1 MKKIKRFWLINL
13 LFLILLTGCVSIK
26 SSKEVSLIKSEGR
39 KQLIV
44 NYNRNQVRSV
54 KIKNI
59 ILDSGVP
66 YYLEPGEYRMTYQE
80 TPVISGT
87 FEYHHRGRDDRDSGR
102 SFSERPMAITN
113 FKIINL
119 QEDTVIDLEGK
130 SFGISGGIKVNSE
143 KNY

>member
-1 MKKIKRFWLINL
+1 MKKIKGIWIISL
-13 LFLILLTGCVSIK
+13 LFLILLTGCTSIK
-26 SSKEVSLIKSEGR
+26 SSEEVSLVKSEGR

-80 TPVISGT
+80 TPLISGT
-87 FEYHHRGRDDRDSGR
+87 FEFNYRDRDDRDSGR
-102 SFSERPMAITN
+102 SFSERPIFN
-113 FKIINL
+113 SKIINL
-119 QEDTVIDLEGK
+119 QEDTVITLEGK
-130 SFGISGGIKVNSE
+130 TFGIDGEIRVNS
-143 KNY
+143 KKTY

>member
-1 MKKIKRFWLINL
+1 MKKIKRIWLINL
-13 LFLILLTGCVSIK
+13 LILILLTGCASIK

-54 KIKNI
+54 RIKNV

-80 TPVISGT
+80 TPMISGA
-87 FEYHHRGRDDRDSGR
+87 FDFSYRDRDSGR
-102 SFSERPMAITN
+102 SFSERPMLN
-113 FKIINL
+113 SKIINL

-130 SFGISGGIKVNSE
+130 TFGISGGVKINS
-143 KNY
+143 KKTY

>member
-1 MKKIKRFWLINL
+1 MKKIKRIWLINL
-13 LFLILLTGCVSIK
+13 LIIILLTSCASIK
-26 SSKEVSLIKSEGR
+26 SSKEVSLTKSEGR

-54 KIKNI
+54 RIKNV

-80 TPVISGT
+80 TPMISGV
-87 FEYHHRGRDDRDSGR
+87 FDFSYRDRDDIDSRR
-102 SFSERPMAITN
+102 SFSERPMLN
-113 FKIINL
+113 SKIINL

-130 SFGISGGIKVNSE
+130 TFGISGGVKINS
-143 KNY
+143 KKTY

>member
-1 MKKIKRFWLINL
+1 MKKIKGIWIISL
-13 LFLILLTGCVSIK
+13 LFLILLTGCTSIK
-26 SSKEVSLIKSEGR
+26 SSEEVSLVKSEGR

-80 TPVISGT
+80 TPLISGT
-87 FEYHHRGRDDRDSGR
+87 FDFSYRDRDDRDSGR
-102 SFSERPMAITN
+102 SFSERPIFN
-113 FKIINL
+113 SKIINL
-119 QEDTVIDLEGK
+119 QEDTVITLEGK
-130 SFGISGGIKVNSE
+130 TFGISGGVKINS
-143 KNY
+143 KKTY